1 MHDYTQTV
9 RRAAVGVSA
18 LGWIALMC
26 LIGSIGWWLSLFI
39 NLLSPPGV
47 LSPQMIQALLMTVAF
62 GLVLPLFWSMLLPSS
77 PAGRLL
83 QKQQWATPGYVAVIV
98 AATFLTYNA
107 WRWSLAWWQAQPGV
121 VEVGQALMLSITTL
135 IAAVL
140 LPALAWCVVTP
151 EQWIAQIEQARQV
164 KRIEMAMKMEEAAMR
179 ASYARAVALLNAGI
193 STLAIEQRKELAG
206 ILGGFARAQQ
216 QALTAIGQSWK
227 DMYGVEAIMGGTPDK
242 QLIAQYSQVVNL
254 LAEGN
259 EAMDDVAYV
268 AQAPALAPPAPS
280 GRPLVDR
287 ADDAA
292 YEPIARSTTR
302 HQDTTDRAQRSTT
315 GRPGAPAHRPSSGPV
330 AARPAGDRAMGERP
344 SHAAYLAA
352 YSALRG
358 AWTRADLEEA
368 LSISKTQAL
377 TYIQAWLTSGDII
390 KLDEPRNHYEFTG
403 VN

>member
-1 MHDYTQTV
+1 MNDYMQTA
-9 RRAAVGVSA
+9 RRATVGVSA
-18 LGWIALMC
+18 LGWIALLC

-39 NLLSPPGV
+39 NLLAPPG
-47 LSPQMIQALLMTVAF
+47 LFSAEMIQTFLMTIAF
-62 GLVLPLFWSMLLPSS
+62 SLVLPLFWSMLLPSS

-83 QKQQWATPGYVAVIV
+83 QKQQWATPGYVAVV
-98 AATFLTYNA
+98 AAALFLTYHA
-107 WRWSLAWWQAQPGV
+107 WRWSYAWWLGRPDEVAQH
-121 VEVGQALMLSITTL
+121 QALMLSVTTL
-135 IAAVL
+135 ITAVL

-193 STLAIEQRKELAG
+193 STLAIEQRQELGG

-268 AQAPALAPPAPS
+268 AQERALAAPS
-280 GRPLVDR
+280 DR
-287 ADDAA
+287 TDDHDTRE
-292 YEPIARSTTR
+292 YIARSLAAHRTR
-302 HQDTTDRAQRSTT
+302 APHQDTADRASRPNDRTT
-315 GRPGAPAHRPSSGPV
+315 ERPNDRTTSGP
-330 AARPAGDRAMGERP
+330 AADHRTTERP
-344 SHAAYLAA
+344 NDRTPYEQAFVTARRG
-352 YSALRG
+352 LRG
-358 AWTRADLEEA
+358 AWRRSELEHV
-368 LSISKTQAL
+368 LSVSKTQAHA
-377 TYIQAWLTSGDII
+377 YIQAWLASGDII
-390 KLDEPRNHYEFTG
+390 KLDEPRDHYSFME
-403 VN
+403 VD